1 MTHVVRSVRVSLL
14 LKRDFVPR
22 LRLYTPLTGVRC
34 QRTASTSSF
43 RPVLPLTTL
52 HLTTTTQSSHN
63 PVAGGALPTCKL
75 NPLRTFYN
83 GPNQPFGCWFG
94 PMAPG
99 VLLRDL
105 NSLIVIQRRHKR
117 NFKKGRRKETQDH
130 SDDEEEEE
138 EEYEE
143 EDYSLPLNYKQLQ
156 VHAKS
161 ARTDHML
168 SSGLNISRNQID
180 QYFYSG
186 KLRLNNEKLL
196 KKGKVMK
203 EGDFADLITADI
215 SSDSVG
221 DAADIKVKRVKVL
234 KISEPKTQNDNH
246 TVLLRVWRTA
256 FPPGVPE
263 GS

>member
-1 MTHVVRSVRVSLL
+1 MTHVVRSVRL

-22 LRLYTPLTGVRC
+22 LGLQTPLTEVRC

-43 RPVLPLTTL
+43 RPVLPLTTTRQ
-52 HLTTTTQSSHN
+52 HSHN
-63 PVAGGALPTCKL
+63 PVAGGALPTREL

-83 GPNQPFGCWFG
+83 GPNQPSGCWFR
-94 PMAPG
+94 PVASG

-105 NSLIVIQRRHKR
+105 NSLVVIQRRHKR
-117 NFKKGRRKETQDH
+117 KLKRGRRKETQEH
-130 SDDEEEEE
+130 SDDEEEEEEE

-180 QYFYSG
+180 QYFYSS

-215 SSDSVG
+215 SSDGVG
-221 DAADIKVKRVKVL
+221 DDADIKVKRVKVL
-234 KISEPKTQNDNH
+234 KISEHKTQSDNH
-246 TVLLRVWRTA
+246 TILLRVWRTA
-256 FPPGVPE
+256 FAPGVPE
-263 GS
+263 DS